1 MKAYLYKID
10 LGHLYTLMSVE
21 IFSTKV
27 TNYAEDTFKVRLI
40 NMTIWDIS
48 MGVILVNPISTKG
61 GGEGERGRGGWIPP
75 PYSNFFHYSE
85 TKN

>member
-10 LGHLYTLMSVE
+10 LGHLYTLMPVE

-61 GGEGERGRGGWIPP
+61 GGEGGEFHLPIQT
-75 PYSNFFHYSE
+75 FFITQKLKTNKS
-85 TKN
+85 

>member
-27 TNYAEDTFKVRLI
+27 TNYAEDTFTVGLI
-40 NMTIWDIS
+40 NMTI
-48 MGVILVNPISTKG
+48 
-61 GGEGERGRGGWIPP
+61 
-75 PYSNFFHYSE
+75 
-85 TKN
+85 